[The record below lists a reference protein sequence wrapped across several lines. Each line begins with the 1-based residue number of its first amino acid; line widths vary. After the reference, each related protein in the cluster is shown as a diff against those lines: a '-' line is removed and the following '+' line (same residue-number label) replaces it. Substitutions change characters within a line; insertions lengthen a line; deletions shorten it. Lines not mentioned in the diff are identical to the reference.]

1 MKKIII
7 ISILL
12 VGLFIVG
19 CAKEVSDFPPAPA
32 APGESSAKDGG
43 GAFAGQVY
51 SAGLE
56 AEGYANPLPNFIIFD
71 EKDIYHFGETLEGK
85 VQNEDLVWGIG
96 KILDK
101 NDEWQEF
108 EFEGDKVTDPEGNVW
123 IKGEASNITEILP
136 DYFSPDVDN
145 TVLAYACS
153 FDGEWDCHG
162 GFWMAH
168 EWYFEG
174 CQVDADCAG
183 LCIDNT
189 CVDFAA
195 APEAVGEAESECEE
209 DYYMRNNNVLTTY
222 YQNYYGDNY
231 NDYYV
236 CELDN
241 NLKEAV
247 GLSCPSGWNEPFYNG
262 LYRYVCQVIHSDAT
276 PPNSPASGDVG
287 CSSGYVHS
295 GVFTKEPIYEDEDYS
310 SSINCMKEGDRPAN
324 SPCSLGFQPH
334 TLYNVVDGY
343 VICVK

>member
-1 MKKIII
+1 
-7 ISILL
+7 ILL

-71 EKDIYHFGETLEGK
+71 EKDVYHFGDLLTVE

-195 APEAVGEAESECEE
+195 APEAVGEKVSCIDPDKDDPLSQKTSVKLIESGLELSDSCHPTLKYLVREMVCNE
-209 DYYMRNNNVLTTY
+209 DGTATNNWL
-222 YQNYYGDNY
+222 
-231 NDYYV
+231 
-236 CELDN
+236 E
-241 NLKEAV
+241 
-247 GLSCPSGWNEPFYNG
+247 CPSGK
-262 LYRYVCQVIHSDAT
+262 VCQDGACV
-276 PPNSPASGDVG
+276 P
-287 CSSGYVHS
+287 
-295 GVFTKEPIYEDEDYS
+295 
-310 SSINCMKEGDRPAN
+310 SIN
-324 SPCSLGFQPH
+324 
-334 TLYNVVDGY
+334 
-343 VICVK
+343 I